1 MIRKPALV
9 TPEMDLSNFSSGKP
23 TLDDW
28 LKNYALQAKQSQT
41 ANTFVVQDDNGQ
53 VAGYYSLAMGSIDRM
68 EGTERI
74 RKGTGKHP
82 IPVVVLARLAVDEQF
97 QGRGIGKGML
107 RDAVIRSAKI
117 SEEIAF
123 RAIINHPLD
132 AAAKEFYLKFGFKP
146 SPVSEGQLMILMKD
160 ARKAL
165 RI

>member
-1 MIRKPALV
+1 MILKPALV
-9 TPEMDLSNFSSGKP
+9 TPEMDLRDFSSGKP

-28 LKNYALQAKQSQT
+28 LGNFALQAKQSHT

-53 VAGYYSLAMGSIDRM
+53 VAGYYSLAMGAIDRK

-74 RKGTGKHP
+74 RKGTGNHP

-97 QGRGIGKGML
+97 QGQGIGKGML

-117 SEEIAF
+117 SEEVAF
-123 RAIINHPLD
+123 RAIITHPLD
-132 AAAKEFYLKFGFKP
+132 AEAREFYVKLGFEP
-146 SPVSEGQLMILMKD
+146 SPVSEGQLMILMKN